1 MCYLTNFREMFW
13 KFSKNLS
20 NSAQIFHETVIKLY
34 ILFTTGLLVKQ
45 LLLDAHDNQ
54 DFRFVSMF
62 WRICV
67 FIGWQ
72 CTHRVLP
79 VGPVAQLVERD
90 WRPEDRGLKSHWTF
104 FLYFSSSFLLS
115 TFPTV
120 LPAGSIA
127 WAYGRTYYNLFYFA
141 FRFLNKI
148 HRHPFWFHMTLGLVS
163 QVYVWQHQGGGVLQ
177 HSAPGVL
184 SGCLLVSSSSFS
196 LTVRGGDGVKSGY
209 VYRSGS
215 YFVFRS

>member
-1 MCYLTNFREMFW
+1 MHSSRYRTQEMCYLTNFREMFSE
-13 KFSKNLS
+13 FSKNLS

-54 DFRFVSMF
+54 DFRFVGMF
-62 WRICV
+62 RRICV

-90 WRPEDRGLKSHWTF
+90 WRPEDRGFKSHWTF

-115 TFPTV
+115 TF
-120 LPAGSIA
+120 LPSFF
-127 WAYGRTYYNLFYFA
+127 LPSL
-141 FRFLNKI
+141 RFSLLG
-148 HRHPFWFHMTLGLVS
+148 PLLGLMAEPS
-163 QVYVWQHQGGGVLQ
+163 TIC
-177 HSAPGVL
+177 ST
-184 SGCLLVSSSSFS
+184 LLLDF
-196 LTVRGGDGVKSGY
+196 
-209 VYRSGS
+209 
-215 YFVFRS
+215 